1 MSKEKDYL
9 RASALQAID
18 KENKKFKDLTQETS
32 RKRAGK
38 NKIAC
43 IKEKRM
49 KQNEANS
56 VILTLIDLVG
66 KVVDHYCF
74 LDDDSE
80 EERWHRGIVLEK
92 VKSTKYFMRCH
103 QLPDKIMP
111 CDLQLDFK
119 SYKLKLVD
127 LSPKDLVG
135 ASVRHLLKDD
145 RTG

>member
-9 RASALQAID
+9 RARALQATD
-18 KENKKFKDLTQETS
+18 KEIKKFKDLTQETS

-49 KQNEANS
+49 KQNEPNS
-56 VILTLIDLVG
+56 VILTSNDLVG
-66 KVVDHYCF
+66 KVVDHFCY

-92 VKSTKYFMRCH
+92 VKSAKYLMQCH
-103 QLPDKIMP
+103 QLLDKIMP

-127 LSPKDLVG
+127 IAPKDLVG

>member
-66 KVVDHYCF
+66 KVVDHYCY

-127 LSPKDLVG
+127 LSPKDLVV

>member
-66 KVVDHYCF
+66 KVVDHYCY

-80 EERWHRGIVLEK
+80 EERWHRGIALEK

>member
-66 KVVDHYCF
+66 KVVDHYCY

-145 RTG
+145 RSG